1 MSIILICAV
10 RFYRLCISPLLPP
23 TCRFY
28 PSCSQYALEAI
39 QAYGAL
45 KGGWLTIRRLS
56 KCHPYHPGGY
66 DPLLDADD
74 EFESNPSLGTID

>member
-1 MSIILICAV
+1 MSYLLIFAV
-10 RFYRLCISPLLPP
+10 RFYRVCISPLFPP

-39 QAYGAL
+39 QAYGTL
-45 KGGWLTIRRLS
+45 KGSWVTIKRLS

-66 DPLLDADD
+66 DPLTHSH
-74 EFESNPSLGTID
+74 EESESNPAIAP